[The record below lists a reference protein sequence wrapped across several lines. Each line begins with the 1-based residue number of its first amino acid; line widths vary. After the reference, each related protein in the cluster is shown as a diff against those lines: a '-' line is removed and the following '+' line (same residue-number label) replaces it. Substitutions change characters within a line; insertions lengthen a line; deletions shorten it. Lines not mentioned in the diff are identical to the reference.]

1 MKSVTIFVRIIMLHY
16 ILRYKAKLTYP
27 LLHQVAFVS
36 DQNFTHIA
44 VGMLCVKQ
52 KQNAEYEN

>member
-44 VGMLCVKQ
+44 VGML
-52 KQNAEYEN
+52 